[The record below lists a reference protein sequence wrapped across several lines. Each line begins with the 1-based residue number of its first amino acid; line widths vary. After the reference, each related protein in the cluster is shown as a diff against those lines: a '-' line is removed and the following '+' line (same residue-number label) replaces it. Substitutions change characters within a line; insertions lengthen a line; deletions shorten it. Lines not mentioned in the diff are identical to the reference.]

1 LNERQRLFAAEYVV
15 DLNATAAAIRAGYS
29 PKGARQHGHKLL
41 TNADIQKV
49 IQELNRERIQRVCAD
64 GDRVLHEYARVA
76 FSDVRALL
84 DAEGDIMPAGEWS
97 DDAAGAVSSYRTK
110 TTNRGEDVIETT
122 KEIRLWN
129 KPQALRA
136 LAENLQVFAPER
148 REETITVVIGGA
160 D

>member
-1 LNERQRLFAAEYVV
+1 MNDRQRLFAAEYVV

-29 PKGARQHGHKLL
+29 PKGAGAHGFKLL
-41 TNADIQKV
+41 KNAEIQHLV
-49 IQELNRERIQRVCAD
+49 SELNRERIQRVCAD

-84 DAEGDIMPAGEWS
+84 DDDGCIKAAGEWS
-97 DDAAGAVSSYRTK
+97 DDAAGAIASYRTK
-110 TTNRGEDVIETT
+110 TTKHGEDVIETT

-129 KPQALRA
+129 KPLALRA

-148 REETITVVIGGA
+148 REETVTVVIGG
-160 D
+160 DS